1 VGIRICDA
9 ILVFNVPWLEGHL
22 EPDYH
27 FAFLM
32 FLDLR
37 NNLKSNGS
45 SLYKCS
51 ISYSTLKRS
60 FAPRILTATS
70 EGNITLCFIPSIP
83 LTCSKKFHTLFFP
96 VFRLHRGGST
106 CRLRSNTLLGPSKA
120 TSSGNGIGEVRYR
133 NKFKIT
139 LVARLRNSSN
149 ASKRCQRGCLS
160 SRENCDIPFPRT
172 IPNPRGQS
180 RRVLAKPGEK
190 QKWPASILRTLREAD
205 LFTD

>member
-1 VGIRICDA
+1 VGVRICDA

-83 LTCSKKFHTLFFP
+83 LTCSKKFHTLFSQSFACIEEDQHADY
-96 VFRLHRGGST
+96 VQ
-106 CRLRSNTLLGPSKA
+106 LRCWDRARRQVPEMALARSDIG
-120 TSSGNGIGEVRYR
+120 TS
-133 NKFKIT
+133 
-139 LVARLRNSSN
+139 
-149 ASKRCQRGCLS
+149 
-160 SRENCDIPFPRT
+160 
-172 IPNPRGQS
+172 
-180 RRVLAKPGEK
+180 
-190 QKWPASILRTLREAD
+190 
-205 LFTD
+205 